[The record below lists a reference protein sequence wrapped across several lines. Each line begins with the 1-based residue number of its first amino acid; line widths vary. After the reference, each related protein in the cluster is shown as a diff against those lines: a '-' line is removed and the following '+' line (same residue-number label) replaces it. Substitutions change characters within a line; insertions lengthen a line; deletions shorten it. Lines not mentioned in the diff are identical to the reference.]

1 MSNTSG
7 LWTRFAG
14 KAPDADP
21 DIGLR
26 RELVAV
32 NRKLDGIS
40 RSLDRLTAAR
50 KQDAKWKR
58 IFRVQ
63 MASLVRAQY
72 LGSGLAAPQALEMHR
87 FRLRSQNEE
96 DGIVLALL
104 QAAGVSDRRFVEI
117 GSGGSGGNSAVLAYE
132 LGWSG
137 LMVDA
142 SSSAFRTAR
151 TLFAARPSVVI
162 ARETVTPVNFDAIV
176 TANGFA
182 GEVDFLSIDVD
193 SIDYWLLDALT
204 AVNARVLVMEYNA
217 LFGPT
222 RAVTIPDAPKP
233 KGVPKG
239 YFGASLA
246 ALEKCARRKGYR
258 LVLCEDAGVNA
269 FFVREDLAPEI
280 PTLGSVQ
287 AWRPKSDRYDVT
299 GEVAFIDTD
308 IYKLIDERELP
319 LVDV

>member
-1 MSNTSG
+1 M
-7 LWTRFAG
+7 
-14 KAPDADP
+14 
-21 DIGLR
+21 R
-26 RELVAV
+26 RELGAV
-32 NRKLDGIS
+32 HQKLDRIS
-40 RSLDRLTAAR
+40 ASLDRLAAAR

-58 IFRVQ
+58 NFRLQ
-63 MASLVRAQY
+63 MAALIRAQY
-72 LGSGLAAPQALEMHR
+72 LGSGLAPSYALEARR

-104 QAAGVSDRRFVEI
+104 QAVGVSGRRFVEI

-132 LGWSG
+132 LGWGG

-142 SSSAFRTAR
+142 SGSAVRAAR
-151 TLFAARPSVVI
+151 TLFAAKPSVVVE
-162 ARETVTPVNFDAIV
+162 RKTVTPDNFDQIV
-176 TANGFA
+176 TTCGFA

-204 AVNARVLVMEYNA
+204 AVRARVLVMEYNA
-217 LFGPT
+217 LFGPE
-222 RAVTIPDAPKP
+222 RAVTMPNAPRPDGA
-233 KGVPKG
+233 PKG
-239 YFGASLA
+239 YYGASLA
-246 ALEKCARRKGYR
+246 GLEKCARRKGYR

-280 PTLGSVQ
+280 PTLTPAQ

-299 GEVAFIDTD
+299 GEVAAIDVD
-308 IYKLIDERELP
+308 IYKIIDEKGLP